1 MFKEKVK
8 KVNILENIKKSSSA
22 LVHQLKRN
30 VV

>member
-22 LVHQLKRN
+22 RVHQLKRN